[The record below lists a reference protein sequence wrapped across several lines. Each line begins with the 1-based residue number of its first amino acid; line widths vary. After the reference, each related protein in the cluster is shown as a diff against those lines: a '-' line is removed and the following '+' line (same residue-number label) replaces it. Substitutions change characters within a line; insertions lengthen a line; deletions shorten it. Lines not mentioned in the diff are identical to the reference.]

1 MTVGDLYRQR
11 SAWCRWAAVRGLGI
25 ASLRRL
31 EGRFGTLSAAWEA
44 SADDLQQ
51 RGGLAPHQLQ
61 AFIAAKGEPA
71 VATPQRL
78 LTPLDPA
85 LPDALRQLER
95 PPLQL
100 FWSGK
105 GSTWAYLRQR
115 QAVAV
120 VGSRCASD
128 HAIAWAERL
137 GRQLAIAGWPVVSGL
152 AAGIDAAAH
161 RGCLAGNGRPV
172 GVLATSLQCSYPRGN
187 EALQRKVNGAG
198 LLLTE
203 QSPDQGINRGH
214 FATRNRLLVGLVCAL
229 VVVECSRRS
238 GALIAAQQARE
249 SGLPVWAVPADA
261 GRTSAEGS
269 NQLLRNGASVLLHPE
284 ELCQAL
290 GSGPLPPAYRTAGTA
305 VATTQSRMG
314 KQLLKQLSQP
324 HTLEQLQ
331 SSVAANEQRR
341 LLTQLLQLQAE
352 GLIRSLPGLRW
363 VAA

>member
-1 MTVGDLYRQR
+1 MSGCGV
-11 SAWCRWAAVRGLGI
+11 
-25 ASLRRL
+25 ASLQRL
-31 EGRFGTLSAAWEA
+31 QARFGSLSAAWEA
-44 SADDLQQ
+44 SVGDLKH
-51 RGGLAPHQLQ
+51 RGGLSRHQLQ
-61 AFIAAKGEPA
+61 ALVAARGKPA
-71 VATPQRL
+71 TAVPQRL

-100 FWSGK
+100 FWTGK
-105 GSTWAYLRQR
+105 GSTWAYLRRR

-137 GRQLAIAGWPVVSGL
+137 GKQLAIAGWPVVSGL

-172 GVLATSLQCSYPRGN
+172 GVLATSLQRSYPEDNR
-187 EALQRKVNGAG
+187 ALQEKIGRTG

-203 QSPDQGINRGH
+203 QSPGQGINRGH

-229 VVVECSRRS
+229 VVVECSRQS
-238 GALIAAQQARE
+238 GALIAAQLAQG
-249 SGLPVWAVPADA
+249 SGLPVWCVPADA

-269 NQLLRNGASVLLHPE
+269 NQLLQNGAALLLHPE
-284 ELCQAL
+284 ELCRIL
-290 GSGPLPPAYRTAGTA
+290 GPGPLPATASVNSSA
-305 VATTQSRMG
+305 ATTESRVG
-314 KQLLKQLSQP
+314 RQLLTQLNEP

-331 SSVAANEQRR
+331 SSVAAGEQRT

-363 VAA
+363 VVA